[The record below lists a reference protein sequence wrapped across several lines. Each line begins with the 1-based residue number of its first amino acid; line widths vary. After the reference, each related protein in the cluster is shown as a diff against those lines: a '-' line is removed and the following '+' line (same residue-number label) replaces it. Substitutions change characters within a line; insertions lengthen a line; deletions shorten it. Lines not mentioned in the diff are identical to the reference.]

1 MTIQINPVFIQTKNV
16 RNFSVMMKA
25 LDLGAGEGRL
35 ALVWGRAGRGKTL
48 TSQYHQANNGG
59 VYMRM
64 NTVWRTS
71 ELYFLQA
78 LARELGIAAPAG
90 RKGPVFA
97 QVVDALIEA
106 PRPIFLDEIEKL
118 SRFFLDIVRDLSDL
132 SACPIILVG
141 EAELYSYMRQNRRVW
156 SRTYQQMEFTPID
169 AADIVI
175 YTRDLTG
182 GAIKLPVSAARILHQ
197 SSDGDFRIVRRDILQ
212 VINYANGRG
221 TMDITDDLVKTAIK
235 TGLSGRK

>member
-1 MTIQINPVFIQTKNV
+1 MTIEINPVFIQTRNV

-35 ALVWGRAGRGKTL
+35 ALVWGRAGRGKTR
-48 TSQYHQANNGG
+48 TSQWYQANNGG

-64 NTVWRTS
+64 ATVWRTS
-71 ELYFLQA
+71 ELYFLQS

-97 QVVDALIEA
+97 QVMDALIDEPCA
-106 PRPIFLDEIEKL
+106 VFLDEIEKL
-118 SRFFLDIVRDLSDL
+118 SKFFLDVIRDLSDL
-132 SACPIILVG
+132 SACPIILIG

-156 SRTYQQMEFTPID
+156 SRTYQQMEFAPID

-175 YTRDLTG
+175 YARDLTG
-182 GAIKLPVSAARILHQ
+182 GAIRLPVSAARILHG
-197 SSDGDFRIVRRDILQ
+197 SSDGDFRIVRRDVIQ
-212 VINYANGRG
+212 VIHFANGRG
-221 TMDITDDLVKTAIK
+221 TVEITDDLVKTAIK
-235 TGLSGRK
+235 TGLSGRR